1 MFAYSSTRTVESIW
15 RTETASKRGFEG
27 HEEIPINQFLFFGS
41 TDRVFVFWKDILYV
55 VGSFSN
61 SFRTRNRSEG
71 VCSFS
76 NRLKDTIS
84 PSKSRF
90 ETISDSNVH
99 LEGFVLVDKFH
110 TVSMLPMVELCAF
123 GCAWNWPE
131 WLPGFKSW
139 WKMDF
144 LISFDLVGRSSRFR
158 CSWQASYRSYA

>member
-1 MFAYSSTRTVESIW
+1 MKCSRTRALEPSN
-15 RTETASKRGFEG
+15 RSGERRLRQRGFEG

-61 SFRTRNRSEG
+61 SFRTRNSSEG

-76 NRLKDTIS
+76 NRLKGHD
-84 PSKSRF
+84 KSLKIEIRLNKITF
-90 ETISDSNVH
+90 ETISDSHVH

-123 GCAWNWPE
+123 GCA
-131 WLPGFKSW
+131 
-139 WKMDF
+139 
-144 LISFDLVGRSSRFR
+144 
-158 CSWQASYRSYA
+158 